1 MLVCRRGCSNS
12 KTNAHSLSYF
22 SPTMV
27 SMSKVV
33 ILVSLLVG
41 NAGAFLPG
49 WTTKATTFS
58 NQWRGDR
65 QHRQHNNERAFFAS
79 RLPIMALMMAR
90 KSITLPL
97 LDLSGSDIVDKVI
110 VPLPSSHLPDE
121 LTTLNL
127 YGMELSRPVHK
138 MLIEEAIQK
147 GNDLGTEGRPKERAF
162 GYVVYKPTDDS
173 LIGATGC
180 AAEVLVQAARRDATD
195 VSELGMDAP
204 IAVLYRGCYRFVVK
218 EIIRSIPY
226 PVAIVDELVD
236 DDINPTNDLKKIAG
250 NANEEEEDDDD
261 DDDDDLE
268 VYKIMSVGQLNQ
280 RIMQS
285 LKTMIDQRLEEVA
298 NNGNMNP
305 LEQSILESAN
315 MFVQDKASQEEQAEE
330 AAAVFDVFA
339 SSLMDIAPS
348 RHEQSYAIA
357 MMAAEIASFDNE
369 MRKKIIITR
378 NSVERL
384 QLACKHVEDMLRMKQ
399 ARKVATSITDSGDES
414 SKDLKVGPPKLPPW
428 ASQIRKGTR
437 IEYYWNEEWEW
448 SPGEVVEE
456 PVKIMDELLLKVKF
470 DADGEVHTLPLNPD
484 EKLRWRP
491 ISPKR

>member
-1 MLVCRRGCSNS
+1 MTV
-12 KTNAHSLSYF
+12 TA
-22 SPTMV
+22 TMV
-27 SMSKVV
+27 SLSKVV
-33 ILVSLLVG
+33 VLVSLLVG
-41 NAGAFLPG
+41 NTGAFLPG
-49 WTTKATTFS
+49 WATKPTTFS
-58 NQWRGDR
+58 NQCRGDR
-65 QHRQHNNERAFFAS
+65 QRQQHNDERALFTS
-79 RLPIMALMMAR
+79 RLAVMTMLMGR

-97 LDLSGSDIVDKVI
+97 LDLSDSDIVDRVI

-162 GYVVYKPTDDS
+162 GYVVLKQSNDS
-173 LIGATGC
+173 LIGAIGC

-195 VSELGMDAP
+195 ESELGMDAP

-218 EIIRSIPY
+218 DVVKSIPY

-236 DDINPTNDLKKIAG
+236 DDTNPTNNLDAITDD
-250 NANEEEEDDDD
+250 ANEDEDDDTH
-261 DDDDDLE
+261 DDLE
-268 VYKIMSVGQLNQ
+268 DYKIMSVGQLNQ
-280 RIMQS
+280 RILQS
-285 LKTMIDQRLEEVA
+285 LKTIIDQRLEEVA
-298 NNGNMNP
+298 NNGNVNP
-305 LEQSILESAN
+305 LELSILESAN
-315 MFVQDKASQEEQAEE
+315 MFVPDKASQEEQAEE

-348 RHEQSYAIA
+348 RQEQSYAIA

-369 MRKKIIITR
+369 MRKKFITTR

-399 ARKVATSITDSGDES
+399 ARKIATSITDGGDES

-448 SPGEVVEE
+448 SSGEVVED
-456 PVKIMDELLLKVKF
+456 PIKIMDELLLKVKF
-470 DADGEVHTLPLNPD
+470 DVDGEVHILPLNPD